1 MTEFPKYYGI
11 LDNNK
16 LRLGFVYTSILELL
30 DQVSHQIIEVT
41 DNDEILELKNE
52 PKTEFTD
59 LEIIRLHGF
68 EICQIPAYVAED
80 IKHEQSA
87 VVNMDDQYFYD
98 GSLKF
103 VTKLEYEDLLKW
115 HFSKTMKSNI

>member
-1 MTEFPKYYGI
+1 MPDFPTYYGI

-30 DQVSHQIIEVT
+30 NQVSHQIMEVT

-87 VVNMDDQYFYD
+87 VVNMDGQYFYD

-103 VTKLEYEDLLKW
+103 VTKLEYEDLLK
-115 HFSKTMKSNI
+115 

>member
-68 EICQIPAYVAED
+68 DICQIPAYVAED

-87 VVNMDDQYFYD
+87 VVNMDNQYFYD

-103 VTKLEYEDLLKW
+103 VTKLEYEDILTWNFLK
-115 HFSKTMKSNI
+115 TTKSNT

>member
-1 MTEFPKYYGI
+1 MPDFPTYYGI

-30 DQVSHQIIEVT
+30 NQVSHQIMEVT

>member
-1 MTEFPKYYGI
+1 MPDFPTYYGI

-30 DQVSHQIIEVT
+30 DQVSHQIMEVT

-87 VVNMDDQYFYD
+87 VFNMDDQYFYD

>member
-1 MTEFPKYYGI
+1 MPDFPTYYGI

-30 DQVSHQIIEVT
+30 DQVSDQIMQVA
-41 DNDEILELKNE
+41 DNEEILKLKDE
-52 PKTEFTD
+52 PNTEFTD

-80 IKHEQSA
+80 IMHERSA
-87 VVNMDDQYFYD
+87 VVNMDKEYFYE
-98 GSLKF
+98 GSLMF
-103 VTKLEYEDLLKW
+103 VTKLEYEDILQW
-115 HFSKTMKSNI
+115 NF

>member
-1 MTEFPKYYGI
+1 MPDFPTYYGI
-11 LDNNK
+11 LDDNK

-30 DQVSHQIIEVT
+30 DQVSEQIIQVT
-41 DNDEILELKNE
+41 NDKEILKLNNE
-52 PKTEFTD
+52 PQTEFTD

-87 VVNMDDQYFYD
+87 VVNMDNQYFYD

>member
-1 MTEFPKYYGI
+1 MPDFPTYYGI

-30 DQVSHQIIEVT
+30 NQVSHQIMEVT

-87 VVNMDDQYFYD
+87 VVNMNDQYFYD

>member
-1 MTEFPKYYGI
+1 MPDFPTYYGI

-30 DQVSHQIIEVT
+30 DQVSHQIMEVT

-59 LEIIRLHGF
+59 LDIIRLHGF

-103 VTKLEYEDLLKW
+103 VTKLEYEDILQWRFLKI
-115 HFSKTMKSNI
+115 MKSNI

>member
-1 MTEFPKYYGI
+1 MPDFPKYYGI
-11 LDNNK
+11 LDNEQ

-30 DQVSHQIIEVT
+30 DQVSVQIMLFSYVVV
-41 DNDEILELKNE
+41 ILKLKDDH
-52 PKTEFTD
+52 KTEFTD

-80 IKHEQSA
+80 IIHERSA
-87 VVNMDDQYFYD
+87 VVNMDKEYFYD

-103 VTKLEYEDLLKW
+103 VTKLEYEDILQW
-115 HFSKTMKSNI
+115 HFLKTMKSNT

>member
-1 MTEFPKYYGI
+1 MPDFPTYHGI

-30 DQVSHQIIEVT
+30 DQVSHQIMEVT

-87 VVNMDDQYFYD
+87 VVNMDNQYFYD

>member
-1 MTEFPKYYGI
+1 MPDFPTYYGI

-30 DQVSHQIIEVT
+30 DQVSHQITEVT

>member
-1 MTEFPKYYGI
+1 MPDFPKYYGI
-11 LDNNK
+11 LDNNQ

-30 DQVSHQIIEVT
+30 DQVSDQIMQIT
-41 DNDEILELKNE
+41 NDEEILKLKDE

-80 IKHEQSA
+80 IMHERS

-98 GSLKF
+98 GSLMF
-103 VTKLEYEDLLKW
+103 VNKLEYEDILQW
-115 HFSKTMKSNI
+115 HFLKITKSNT

>member
-1 MTEFPKYYGI
+1 MPDFPTYYGI

-30 DQVSHQIIEVT
+30 DQVSHQIMEVT
-41 DNDEILELKNE
+41 DNDEILQLKDE

-68 EICQIPAYVAED
+68 DICQIPAYVAED
-80 IKHEQSA
+80 IKHERSD

-103 VTKLEYEDLLKW
+103 VNKLEYEDILQW
-115 HFSKTMKSNI
+115 HISKIMKSNT

>member
-1 MTEFPKYYGI
+1 MPDFPTYYGI
-11 LDNNK
+11 LDNNQ

-30 DQVSHQIIEVT
+30 DQVSDQIIQVT
-41 DNDEILELKNE
+41 DNDEILELKDE

-80 IKHEQSA
+80 IMHERSA
-87 VVNMDDQYFYD
+87 VANMDNEYFYD

-103 VTKLEYEDLLKW
+103 VTRLEYEDILQW
-115 HFSKTMKSNI
+115 HF

>member
-1 MTEFPKYYGI
+1 MPDFPTYYGI

-16 LRLGFVYTSILELL
+16 LRLGFVYTSILKLL
-30 DQVSHQIIEVT
+30 DQVSHQIMEVT

-87 VVNMDDQYFYD
+87 VINMDDQYFYD

>member
-1 MTEFPKYYGI
+1 MPDFPTYYGI
-11 LDNNK
+11 LDNEQ

-30 DQVSHQIIEVT
+30 DQVSDQIIQVT
-41 DNDEILELKNE
+41 NDEEILKLKDE

-68 EICQIPAYVAED
+68 EICQIPAYIAED

-103 VTKLEYEDLLKW
+103 VKKLEYEDILQWNFLK
-115 HFSKTMKSNI
+115 TTKSNT

>member
-1 MTEFPKYYGI
+1 MPDFPTYYGI

-16 LRLGFVYTSILELL
+16 LRLGFVYTSILKLL
-30 DQVSHQIIEVT
+30 DQVSHQIMEVT

-52 PKTEFTD
+52 PKTEFTN

>member
-1 MTEFPKYYGI
+1 MPDFPTYYGI
-11 LDNNK
+11 LDNEQ

-30 DQVSHQIIEVT
+30 DQVSDQIMQVA
-41 DNDEILELKNE
+41 DNEEILKLKDE

-68 EICQIPAYVAED
+68 DICQIPAYVAED

-103 VTKLEYEDLLKW
+103 VTKLEYEDILQWNFLK
-115 HFSKTMKSNI
+115 TTKSNT

>member
-1 MTEFPKYYGI
+1 MPDFPTYYGI

-30 DQVSHQIIEVT
+30 DQVSHQIMKVT

-80 IKHEQSA
+80 IKHERSA

-103 VTKLEYEDLLKW
+103 VKKLEYEDILQWRFLKI
-115 HFSKTMKSNI
+115 MKSNI

>member
-1 MTEFPKYYGI
+1 MSDFPTYYGI
-11 LDNNK
+11 LDNEQ

-30 DQVSHQIIEVT
+30 DQVSDQIIQVT
-41 DNDEILELKNE
+41 NDEEILKLKDE

-68 EICQIPAYVAED
+68 EICQIPAYIAED

-87 VVNMDDQYFYD
+87 VGNMDDQYFYD

-103 VTKLEYEDLLKW
+103 VTKLEYEDILQWNFL
-115 HFSKTMKSNI
+115 KTMKSNT

>member
-1 MTEFPKYYGI
+1 MPDFPTYYGI

-30 DQVSHQIIEVT
+30 DQVSHQIMEVT

-87 VVNMDDQYFYD
+87 VINMDDQYFYD

-103 VTKLEYEDLLKW
+103 VTKLEDEDLLKW

>member
-1 MTEFPKYYGI
+1 MPDFPKYYGI
-11 LDNNK
+11 LDNEQ

-30 DQVSHQIIEVT
+30 DQVSDQIMQVA
-41 DNDEILELKNE
+41 DNEEILKLKDE

-80 IKHEQSA
+80 IMHERSA
-87 VVNMDDQYFYD
+87 VVNMDNEYFYD

-103 VTKLEYEDLLKW
+103 VTKLEYEDILQWNFLK
-115 HFSKTMKSNI
+115 TTKSNT

>member
-1 MTEFPKYYGI
+1 MPDFPTYYGI

-30 DQVSHQIIEVT
+30 DQVSHQIMEVT

-80 IKHEQSA
+80 IKHQQSA

>member
-1 MTEFPKYYGI
+1 MPDFPTYYGI

-30 DQVSHQIIEVT
+30 DQVSHQIMEVT

-98 GSLKF
+98 SSLKF

>member
-1 MTEFPKYYGI
+1 MPDFPTYYGI

-30 DQVSHQIIEVT
+30 NQVSHQIMEVT

-87 VVNMDDQYFYD
+87 VVNMDGQYFYD

-115 HFSKTMKSNI
+115 HFSKTMKSNL

>member
-1 MTEFPKYYGI
+1 MPDFPTYYGI

-30 DQVSHQIIEVT
+30 DQVSHQIMEVT

-52 PKTEFTD
+52 PKTESTD

>member
-1 MTEFPKYYGI
+1 MPDFPTYYGI

-30 DQVSHQIIEVT
+30 DQVSHQIMEVT

-87 VVNMDDQYFYD
+87 VVNMNDQYFYD

-103 VTKLEYEDLLKW
+103 VTKLEYEDLFKW

>member
-1 MTEFPKYYGI
+1 MSDFPTYYGI
-11 LDNNK
+11 LDNEQ

-30 DQVSHQIIEVT
+30 DQVSDQIMQVA
-41 DNDEILELKNE
+41 DNEEILKLKDE

-68 EICQIPAYVAED
+68 DICQIPAYVAED
-80 IKHEQSA
+80 IMYEQSA

-103 VTKLEYEDLLKW
+103 VTKLEYEDILKW
-115 HFSKTMKSNI
+115 HFLKTTKSNT

>member
-1 MTEFPKYYGI
+1 MPDFPTYYGI

-30 DQVSHQIIEVT
+30 DQVSHQIMEVT

-52 PKTEFTD
+52 SKTEFTD

>member
-1 MTEFPKYYGI
+1 MLDFPTYYGI

-30 DQVSHQIIEVT
+30 DQVSHQIMEVT

>member
-1 MTEFPKYYGI
+1 MPDFPTYYGI

-30 DQVSHQIIEVT
+30 DQVSDQIIQVA
-41 DNDEILELKNE
+41 DNEEILKLKDE
-52 PKTEFTD
+52 PKTEFTE

-80 IKHEQSA
+80 IMHERSA
-87 VVNMDDQYFYD
+87 VVNMDNEYFYD
-98 GSLKF
+98 GSLMF
-103 VTKLEYEDLLKW
+103 VNKLEYEDILQW
-115 HFSKTMKSNI
+115 HFLKTMKSNT

>member
-1 MTEFPKYYGI
+1 MPDFPTYYGI
-11 LDNNK
+11 LDNEQ

-30 DQVSHQIIEVT
+30 DQVSDQIIQVT
-41 DNDEILELKNE
+41 NDEEILKLKDE

-68 EICQIPAYVAED
+68 EIYQIPAYIAED

-103 VTKLEYEDLLKW
+103 VKKLEYEDILQWNFLK
-115 HFSKTMKSNI
+115 TTKSNT

>member
-1 MTEFPKYYGI
+1 MPDFPTYYGI

-30 DQVSHQIIEVT
+30 NQVSHQIMEVT

-87 VVNMDDQYFYD
+87 VVNMDGQYFYD

>member
-1 MTEFPKYYGI
+1 MPDFPTYYRI

-30 DQVSHQIIEVT
+30 DQVSHQIMEVT

>member
-1 MTEFPKYYGI
+1 MPDFPTYYGI

-30 DQVSHQIIEVT
+30 DQVSHQIMEVT

-52 PKTEFTD
+52 PKTKFTD

>member
-1 MTEFPKYYGI
+1 MPDFPTYYGI

-30 DQVSHQIIEVT
+30 DQVSYQIMEVT
-41 DNDEILELKNE
+41 DNDEILQLKDE
-52 PKTEFTD
+52 PKTEITD

-68 EICQIPAYVAED
+68 DICQIPAYVAED

-87 VVNMDDQYFYD
+87 VINIDNQYFYD

-103 VTKLEYEDLLKW
+103 ITKLEYEDLLK
-115 HFSKTMKSNI
+115 